1 MTLLRSGIFIVCL
14 SGLLTISLMV
24 SPAHAIILQNS
35 NQPTA
40 IPGSGAIGSFG
51 NNASCVVIAPNFIV
65 TTRHQGYSTA
75 IEIDGVSYTAV
86 QQWTHSTADIR
97 VVRIEDS
104 NSDPANL
111 APGTWAELWTAAQ
124 GSEVG
129 QEIVI
134 GGYGVAGTRFG
145 SGYQWAPGTTVD
157 QLRWGTNEID
167 SALTKSSYG
176 GGTSDVLEYD
186 FTRIASG
193 TDYEAAVG
201 YADSGGGLYIEDT
214 GTWYVAGLTRSV
226 QRADYT
232 GFGDWADGV
241 RISSYADWVYDITRV
256 DGDANGDLKVSLSD
270 LTILATNYDSGPG
283 RTWYQGDFSGDGEV
297 TLADLTML
305 ATTYGFDGTGGMPT
319 PLTSDFAEG
328 VPEPSTMLLLA
339 AAGPALLARRRRKS
353 H

>member
-1 MTLLRSGIFIVCL
+1 MTLLRSGIFIACL

-24 SPAHAIILQNS
+24 SPAHAIILQNG

-111 APGTWAELWTAAQ
+111 APGTWAELWTTAQ

-134 GGYGVAGTRFG
+134 GGYGVGAGTYLG

-186 FTRIASG
+186 FARRPNG
-193 TDYEAAVG
+193 TEAAVG
-201 YADSGGGLYIEDT
+201 YADSGGGLYIEDG

-226 QRADYT
+226 ELAGMT
-232 GFGDWADGV
+232 FFGNWADGV
-241 RISSYADWVYDITRV
+241 RVSSYADWIYDITRV
-256 DGDANGDLKVSLSD
+256 AGDANGDLKVSLSD
-270 LTILATNYDSGPG
+270 LTILATNYNTGLG
-283 RTWYQGDFSGDGEV
+283 RTWYEGDFDGNGQV
-297 TLADLTML
+297 SLADLTML
-305 ATTYGFDGTGGMPT
+305 ATNYGFDGTGGMPT
-319 PLTSDFAEG
+319 PPAPAFADEG

-339 AAGPALLARRRRKS
+339 AAGPALLARRRRKA